1 MDAASPNRIAYVSK
15 LLLLDSNCRQL
26 SYPSCFLTYFMGFLA
41 CLSNENLRD
50 ATSEII
56 ASLVSQMHTLSQW
69 HFMNIYELSM
79 QSEGNNSLTKGRLNF
94 LTNLANLLFLRMN
107 PYATLSMLENV
118 LSAINNLIGLFLFEF
133 SLYAKLIAHTPPIEY
148 P

>member
-1 MDAASPNRIAYVSK
+1 
-15 LLLLDSNCRQL
+15 
-26 SYPSCFLTYFMGFLA
+26 MGFLA

-107 PYATLSMLENV
+107 PYATLSILENV